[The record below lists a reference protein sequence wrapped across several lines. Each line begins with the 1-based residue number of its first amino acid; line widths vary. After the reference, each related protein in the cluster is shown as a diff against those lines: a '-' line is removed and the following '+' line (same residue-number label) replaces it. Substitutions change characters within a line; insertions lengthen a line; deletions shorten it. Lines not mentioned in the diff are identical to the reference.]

1 HAPGCN
7 LVECLWGDEFGVKLH
22 LSGKSIPNYTG
33 KVPEDGNDKV
43 LGWWTLYQD
52 PYCELRSLAA
62 EGGANQLAP
71 PGRTPAWKQLDERIK
86 AFTPSSILQQQL
98 SEIGFE
104 GLWEEAFK
112 DVINSAEY
120 GEAIKKDIPH

>member
-1 HAPGCN
+1 MSSIVFVHGTGVREKSYRKTFAMIQKRVSRHAPGCN

-33 KVPEDGNDKV
+33 KVSEDGNDKV

-71 PGRTPAWKQLDERIK
+71 PGRTPAWKQ
-86 AFTPSSILQQQL
+86 
-98 SEIGFE
+98 
-104 GLWEEAFK
+104 
-112 DVINSAEY
+112 
-120 GEAIKKDIPH
+120 